1 MSQSSSQPDSAER
14 HHVERGLKLEEK
26 IMFQQRT
33 LDELNE
39 VVLRQQGE
47 LDRLRCEVESLR
59 TLAKRAIEL
68 AGGDD
73 LPHEKPPHY

>member
-1 MSQSSSQPDSAER
+1 MSPSTPPDDSTEHDPAAR
-14 HHVERGLKLEEK
+14 LLQLEEK
-26 IMFQQRT
+26 VMFQQRT
-33 LDELNE
+33 LDELNG

-47 LDRLRCEVESLR
+47 LDRLRGEMKSLSA
-59 TLAKRAIEL
+59 LSERAIEL